1 VSIPLLALW
10 FVCSLGSAVFAAT
23 AFPSGLSIAVGTV
36 AFGVG
41 SWWVRTPYAPST
53 SVIALTAA
61 LVAVAQLVR
70 PPRQPY
76 PAAMSG
82 LLAGVWTGTLGY
94 QGLPSVAAILLAAAL
109 PLASARLRARRP
121 GFAPPL
127 LRQEALLFMVVVG
140 IAAAAAPGIT
150 DGWHAAVNLS
160 VQGGQAPDA
169 TTVPMPVWTLVT
181 ASAALLS
188 GGLFS
193 VWSRR

>member
-1 VSIPLLALW
+1 
-10 FVCSLGSAVFAAT
+10 
-23 AFPSGLSIAVGTV
+23 
-36 AFGVG
+36 
-41 SWWVRTPYAPST
+41 
-53 SVIALTAA
+53 
-61 LVAVAQLVR
+61 
-70 PPRQPY
+70 
-76 PAAMSG
+76 
-82 LLAGVWTGTLGY
+82 
-94 QGLPSVAAILLAAAL
+94 
-109 PLASARLRARRP
+109 
-121 GFAPPL
+121 
-127 LRQEALLFMVVVG
+127 MVVVG